1 MPPGLFRPHRP
12 ITPARSGRPSLRL
25 FSGGCNARPDPA
37 ARPARNRRRVF
48 TKRRSR
54 GLAYRSYNM
63 PGRDPRWL
71 DRYPRFELSFVPS
84 FEVTALDEAS
94 WQELC
99 AGMASAGRSMKEARP
114 AFRQAEADSLA
125 ARIGADRYA
134 AWTAAQ
140 GTYRAWFDP
149 LLILDPDSRFNR
161 RARRT
166 NDPILFRR
174 VSPALGRY
182 CHRSHG
188 RRPGRRRLGQRP
200 PIRSS
205 PGPRTSCVSWKSK
218 LPRDLQMAVSDAD
231 RESYLET
238 IKERWRAH
246 QLAVEEI
253 RAEADARRPPDQV
266 ARPLPSSGMEHK
278 KTIRLLE
285 AAMAAAH
292 DDLMLSLGGEPAAPN
307 CGTGAGGQARA
318 VPLGQDPSP
327 DVRPRHRHP
336 KRAPG
341 PQRQDPAPAN
351 WPAPRRCSGCSAM
364 PGSTR
369 SGSRPTISG
378 PAVWDRAFATLEG
391 G

>member
-1 MPPGLFRPHRP
+1 VYE
-12 ITPARSGRPSLRL
+12 TP
-25 FSGGCNARPDPA
+25 FE
-37 ARPARNRRRVF
+37 
-48 TKRRSR
+48 

-166 NDPILFRR
+166 NDPIFFDGF
-174 VSPALGRY
+174 P
-182 CHRSHG
+182 
-188 RRPGRRRLGQRP
+188 RLWAGIAIGLMGADP
-200 PIRSS
+200 EGDAWVKTPDPIIA
-205 PGPRTSCVSWKSK
+205 RTQDILLSWKSK

-292 DDLMLSLGGEPAAPN
+292 DDLMLSLGGEPPRRTAAPALEDRLAPFLWGKTPHQMFGL
-307 CGTGAGGQARA
+307 GTAIQSAPLDHSDKILLLQLASTPSLFWMFGDAGVYQVWITPDDLRA
-318 VPLGQDPSP
+318 G
-327 DVRPRHRHP
+327 R
-336 KRAPG
+336 
-341 PQRQDPAPAN
+341 
-351 WPAPRRCSGCSAM
+351 
-364 PGSTR
+364 
-369 SGSRPTISG
+369 
-378 PAVWDRAFATLEG
+378 WDRAFATLEG